1 MSPSKRRQRRTR
13 GRATG
18 GHEGGAGPALPALP
32 EWRWRTFPVF
42 MAFSFGGFLGMYL
55 GYFAAEIQSAWYTT
69 AVFVVFATMVGF
81 GLSRMGTRWLM
92 RRGTIRPR
100 PRR

>member
-1 MSPSKRRQRRTR
+1 MSPSKRRQRRSRAR
-13 GRATG
+13 GGTESGTAPVR
-18 GHEGGAGPALPALP
+18 PPLP

-55 GYFAAEIQSAWYTT
+55 GYFAAEIQNTWYTT
-69 AVFVVFATMVGF
+69 AIFVFFATMLGF
-81 GLSRMGTRWLM
+81 GLSRLGTRWLM
-92 RRGTIRPR
+92 QRGKIRPR

>member
-13 GRATG
+13 ARSG
-18 GHEGGAGPALPALP
+18 GAEGGSQPVIASLP
-32 EWRWRTFPVF
+32 EWKWRTFPVF

-55 GYFAAEIQSAWYTT
+55 GFFAAEIGSAWYTT
-69 AVFVVFATMVGF
+69 IIFVFFATMVGF
-81 GLSRMGTRWLM
+81 GLSRLGTRWLM
-92 RRGTIRPR
+92 QRGTIRPR